1 MPAGGRRRGAAGGGC
16 AAAAAAGAAVLLA
29 AAAPARG
36 ADLPPMWY
44 LRKEEHQASALGYNY
59 MYKGPGFET
68 TVPKKCF
75 EPLGNLRRV
84 VSALEEDP
92 PNFSLARQVYMG
104 KGGGAEGK
112 SLQEYILRDDAAL
125 GTEYGRAIAAR
136 SSPAEVDAYIL
147 GLFDEDSD
155 LGVPP
160 GTSPGVL
167 RAARAGALD
176 AAIVHGVTLKLNSEY
191 YHGMVTAG
199 AVELNMTEEER
210 LDGRNQDVN
219 DASDEALLHA
229 DLLICLFAGGGEHRL
244 IEEGIIEKGAKDIS
258 ATPGLGYFN
267 EMRYS
272 HHCKLFGTC
281 ENDDHQDWEGYLT
294 LSATHPLGNQGISNL
309 RSGVMGRMKKFA
321 TQISVAGVHQELLHA
336 AGETE
341 LALMPAALASKPE
354 AWIAPAL
361 AGQALMHVAGPL
373 LANAQEGR
381 FQGTAATLADF
392 FRLEGAAPKSPEM
405 GAYCLAHR
413 DLLAAFGTDFRFIG
427 ELISA
432 NNIICTGAG
441 EMVPASPYYF
451 DHMQGPH
458 VVVRYYFVNAR
469 QISMSG
475 KVMRQYFWEIWRGG
489 VAPGTDM
496 AIASACQQAWREY
509 SLTIE
514 KFASMGPETFPHS
527 AYYQAASAR
536 FPSEAGEDG
545 VLRSWL
551 DVFIKGALS
560 GNAVSDARAR
570 VAAVQ
575 VGVQDLIPATLVLGL
590 VETSAVTPCSEL
602 DEDDD
607 LFKGAG
613 CMYSGAGCMYSGPG
627 DGGVAFRPAGGED
640 GGGGGGGGGSGGG
653 DDGSDDGKRRRS
665 LLECPTAAQSTLLSK
680 IWDEAAFV
688 YSGGGWQGHHQ
699 VVPGYDFTPYARA
712 EEYGRLFG
720 TMEGPASK
728 ANAFIMDAFR
738 ARTSADNAATIRK
751 HILVT
756 YAQMTIERAH
766 RLDAELAVAEP
777 DEEAWALTQAEGWT
791 AWRVLEPLVA
801 QSNATAADEVAAM
814 LQPSA
819 RAPAS
824 NASPPASL
832 APSRYCYLKAQ
843 LPGMLGLSAA
853 DIGELR
859 SASCLCGGGP
869 AVGECAPA
877 PAPAAPA
884 APAPAAAEED
894 SGPSAAGPAAGGIL
908 GGGAV
913 LVGALAAALLA
924 RERRGRARAAAGGAA
939 APERV

>member
-1 MPAGGRRRGAAGGGC
+1 MLVPSMP
-16 AAAAAAGAAVLLA
+16 V
-29 AAAPARG
+29 
-36 ADLPPMWY
+36 
-44 LRKEEHQASALGYNY
+44 
-59 MYKGPGFET
+59 
-68 TVPKKCF
+68 
-75 EPLGNLRRV
+75 
-84 VSALEEDP
+84 
-92 PNFSLARQVYMG
+92 
-104 KGGGAEGK
+104 
-112 SLQEYILRDDAAL
+112 
-125 GTEYGRAIAAR
+125 
-136 SSPAEVDAYIL
+136 
-147 GLFDEDSD
+147 
-155 LGVPP
+155 
-160 GTSPGVL
+160 TSP
-167 RAARAGALD
+167 
-176 AAIVHGVTLKLNSEY
+176 SEY
-191 YHGMVTAG
+191 SPVTA
-199 AVELNMTEEER
+199 
-210 LDGRNQDVN
+210 
-219 DASDEALLHA
+219 
-229 DLLICLFAGGGEHRL
+229 
-244 IEEGIIEKGAKDIS
+244 
-258 ATPGLGYFN
+258 
-267 EMRYS
+267 
-272 HHCKLFGTC
+272 
-281 ENDDHQDWEGYLT
+281 
-294 LSATHPLGNQGISNL
+294 
-309 RSGVMGRMKKFA
+309 
-321 TQISVAGVHQELLHA
+321 
-336 AGETE
+336 
-341 LALMPAALASKPE
+341 
-354 AWIAPAL
+354 
-361 AGQALMHVAGPL
+361 
-373 LANAQEGR
+373 
-381 FQGTAATLADF
+381 
-392 FRLEGAAPKSPEM
+392 
-405 GAYCLAHR
+405 
-413 DLLAAFGTDFRFIG
+413 
-427 ELISA
+427 
-432 NNIICTGAG
+432 
-441 EMVPASPYYF
+441 
-451 DHMQGPH
+451 
-458 VVVRYYFVNAR
+458 
-469 QISMSG
+469 
-475 KVMRQYFWEIWRGG
+475 
-489 VAPGTDM
+489 
-496 AIASACQQAWREY
+496 
-509 SLTIE
+509 
-514 KFASMGPETFPHS
+514 
-527 AYYQAASAR
+527 
-536 FPSEAGEDG
+536 
-545 VLRSWL
+545 
-551 DVFIKGALS
+551 
-560 GNAVSDARAR
+560 
-570 VAAVQ
+570 
-575 VGVQDLIPATLVLGL
+575 
-590 VETSAVTPCSEL
+590 
-602 DEDDD
+602 
-607 LFKGAG
+607 
-613 CMYSGAGCMYSGPG
+613 
-627 DGGVAFRPAGGED
+627 
-640 GGGGGGGGGSGGG
+640 GGGGGSGGG